1 MKLSITTST
10 LSYTHHQKQRPL
22 TTQEQ
27 EIIKLCFFT
36 KEIENTDKTHTLDS
50 IQTKE
55 FVGRYA
61 AELNNL
67 PNMMHQKQLL
77 IEETKNQIEDA
88 SSKLIEAKVCS

>member
-1 MKLSITTST
+1 M
-10 LSYTHHQKQRPL
+10 
-22 TTQEQ
+22 QEQ

-36 KEIENTDKTHTLDS
+36 KEIENTDKTHALDS

-67 PNMMHQKQLL
+67 PNMINQKQLL

-88 SSKLIEAKVCS
+88 SSKLMEAKVNI